1 MCDVGKS
8 SAKTPS
14 RENSTRKTPIKT
26 PVQQKPKTPKTRGK
40 TPKTPS
46 ASSARRPSRKSIMT
60 PSIPE
65 RQQPCKTPGTPL
77 ELARKK

>member
-1 MCDVGKS
+1 MCHVGKS

-14 RENSTRKTPIKT
+14 RENSTRKTSIKT
-26 PVQQKPKTPKTRGK
+26 PVPEKPKPPKARGK

-46 ASSARRPSRKSIMT
+46 ASSARRPSRKSVMT